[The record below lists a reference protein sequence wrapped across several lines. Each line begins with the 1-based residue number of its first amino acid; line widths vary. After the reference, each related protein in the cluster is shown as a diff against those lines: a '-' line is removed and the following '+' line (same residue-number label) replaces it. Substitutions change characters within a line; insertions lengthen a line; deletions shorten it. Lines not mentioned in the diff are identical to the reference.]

1 MAEEEPSPATKS
13 RRPLGT
19 TAASSRPSVRRPE
32 AMGAERARRRDMSR
46 LYAELGA
53 LLPGLP
59 PRAKRARI
67 LEEAI
72 ACVRAL
78 RGAAAELE
86 AHSRAL
92 AAGQRHAAA
101 AASAGA
107 VEVVASG
114 EASCFSVRTVEA
126 LRPGSLTR
134 VLEVFHRHGVAVLAA
149 TVARNGGEAAVTVT
163 TTAVAP
169 GAVERIKADI
179 IASIA

>member
-1 MAEEEPSPATKS
+1 M
-13 RRPLGT
+13 
-19 TAASSRPSVRRPE
+19 TAASSRPSARRPE
-32 AMGAERARRRDMSR
+32 TAGAERARRRYMSR

-67 LEEAI
+67 LEKAI

-86 AHSRAL
+86 AL
-92 AAGQRHAAA
+92 AAGQRQA
-101 AASAGA
+101 AASDGGGGGA
-107 VEVVASG
+107 VEVLASG
-114 EASCFSVRTVEA
+114 EASCFSVRTAEA
-126 LRPGSLTR
+126 LMRPGSLTR